1 MSNVFEN
8 CVNSKHNL
16 ECSGVYV
23 VYNIQNQVIYVGKA
37 KNLKKRLLSYTR
49 GDVSTKTFA
58 MIYAAD
64 RIELQYTKNETE
76 ALILESELIK
86 KYKPRYNILLKDDK
100 EMTFIKISANHSY
113 PAIGSVRLRKNLKV
127 DKTSYFGPFTSSD
140 LMRKML
146 NLTRKTFQLR
156 DCSDIM
162 FSNRTRPCIQ
172 YDIKE
177 CTAPCV
183 NFVSKEDY
191 STQVK
196 DAKSFLSG
204 DYEKTIKT
212 YERAMQIASKNMN
225 FELAA
230 SMRDKI
236 QMLKD
241 FASVP
246 QDVHYINCDIIAY
259 ASNESNTR
267 FIFGVVVIRKKIEI
281 NRFFQHLDAPEG
293 VEIEEVVAN
302 FLENYY
308 LTNEMPT
315 SILLDLEALQ
325 KRKLFDYLDYC

>member
-1 MSNVFEN
+1 MSNVFAN
-8 CVNSKHNL
+8 CINSNQNL
-16 ECSGVYV
+16 DRSGVYI
-23 VYNIQNQVIYVGKA
+23 VYNIDNQVIYVGKA
-37 KNLKKRLLSYTR
+37 KNLKRRLLSYTR

-64 RIELQYTKNETE
+64 RIELKYTKNETE

-86 KYKPRYNILLKDDK
+86 KHKPRYNILLKDDK
-100 EMTFIKISANHSY
+100 EMTFIKISANHPY
-113 PAIGSVRLRKNLKV
+113 PAISSVRLQKNLKF

-156 DCSDIM
+156 DCSDSM

-183 NFVSKEDY
+183 NFVSKEEY
-191 STQVK
+191 LTQVK
-196 DAKSFLSG
+196 DAKNFLSG

-212 YERAMQIASKNMN
+212 YEKAMQIASKNMN
-225 FELAA
+225 FELAT
-230 SMRDKI
+230 SLRDKVK
-236 QMLKD
+236 MLKD
-241 FASVP
+241 FAFVP
-246 QDVHYINCDIIAY
+246 QDVHYINCDIITY
-259 ASNESNTR
+259 ASNEDNTQ
-267 FIFGVVVIRKKIEI
+267 FVFGVIVIRKKIEI
-281 NRFFQHLDAPEG
+281 NRFIQHVQVPEG
-293 VEIEEVVAN
+293 TEVEEVVAN

-308 LTNEMPT
+308 LINEMPA

-325 KRKLFDYLDYC
+325 KKKLFDYFEYD